1 MQKLLMMIVCAG
13 VGVAICTTAA
23 ISAED
28 LVAAVKERRDL
39 MKKTVAPAAKLG
51 GQMVKGVKPFDAAKA
66 AKAMNEINGVPDKYV
81 TLFPKGTEHG
91 GIADRQI
98 PDPDD
103 QSEAKPE
110 IWENFDDFK
119 AIAMKLKDA
128 SAKAA
133 SAAEQGKGTFTA
145 AFKDMTKVCKECHES
160 YREKLEH

>member
-1 MQKLLMMIVCAG
+1 MQKLMMLVC
-13 VGVAICTTAA
+13 VCVSVAICATAA
-23 ISAED
+23 LSAAD

-51 GQMVKGVKPFDAAKA
+51 GQMIKGVKPYDAAEA
-66 AKAMNEINGVPDKYV
+66 AKAMNEISAVPDKYV

-91 GIADRQI
+91 GVADSQI
-98 PDPDD
+98 PDKDD

-119 AIAMKLKDA
+119 KIAMKLKDA

-133 SAAEQGKGTFTA
+133 GAAEQGKGTFTA
-145 AFKDMTKVCKECHES
+145 AFNDMTKVCKECHET
-160 YREKLEH
+160 YREKLEQ